1 MKEYILKDIETVKAN
16 LEVLPKKTKVNKAK
30 YNEYLE
36 EQLKKITPMIEE
48 AEKEISKRVEQ
59 IKKYNTEESLPEER
73 ELLDII
79 KVKRLSS
86 LSSSSN
92 KMNLDYYLYELSSF
106 ENNNLEKINGV
117 ILKILLAFKEVGVI
131 LTPKDFEYS
140 EVVQKYMD
148 TLINDYD
155 NIEKVFDDIYWE
167 NSNIITQIELNFRYL
182 YFKHKKEIDKYYQL
196 LKEEPLEEYLTKYI
210 DLKINQ
216 KLSEYQNRTYLFNN
230 FINHT
235 LMLTDYSEKTID
247 GLLTDIILDR
257 EDEDN
262 YLNLTKLLSSLSEYN
277 EYLNF
282 EYIIKD
288 IKELFTKKEEYK
300 GKYDLKLK
308 DIVKKEKELFSLNK
322 QINKTGLFKP
332 SLKKINELKLKRN
345 TTITDILSLYIEL
358 DELTIQND
366 IFNNVTNETNY
377 QDILKLTCFNTKYF
391 IKLLKDQIDN
401 LTIEDIDQ
409 NITNLFEY
417 AFGSEINIIS
427 NIAISEEIDIPKIIK
442 DKYRLLNI
450 SMNEEDLNKDDIEK
464 VTKNIK
470 DLIIYYNIKKI
481 NLNIQD
487 IDFIFKAEKLKK

>member
-16 LEVLPKKTKVNKAK
+16 LEILPKKTKVNKAK

-59 IKKYNTEESLPEER
+59 IKKHNTEESLPEER
-73 ELLDII
+73 ELLDIA

-117 ILKILLAFKEVGVI
+117 ILKILLAFKEVGII

-167 NSNIITQIELNFRYL
+167 NSNIITQIELNIRYL
-182 YFKHKKEIDKYYQL
+182 YFKHKKEIDKYYES
-196 LKEEPLEEYLTKYI
+196 LKEESLEEYLTKYI
-210 DLKINQ
+210 ELKTNQ
-216 KLSEYQNRTYLFNN
+216 KLNEYQNRTYLFNN

-262 YLNLTKLLSSLSEYN
+262 YLNLTKLSSSLSEYN

-308 DIVKKEKELFSLNK
+308 DITKKEKELFSLNK

-332 SLKKINELKLKRN
+332 NLKKINELKLKRN

-366 IFNNVTNETNY
+366 IYNNVTNETTY

-401 LTIEDIDQ
+401 LTIEDINQ

-427 NIAISEEIDIPKIIK
+427 NIAISEGKDIPKIIK

-450 SMNEEDLNKDDIEK
+450 SINEENLNKDDIEK
-464 VTKNIK
+464 VQKNIE